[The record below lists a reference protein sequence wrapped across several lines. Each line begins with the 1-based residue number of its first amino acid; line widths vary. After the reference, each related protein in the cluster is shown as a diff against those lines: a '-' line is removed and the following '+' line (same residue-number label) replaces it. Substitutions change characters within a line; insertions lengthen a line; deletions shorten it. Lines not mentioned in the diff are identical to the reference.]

1 MVYQKKKEN
10 ACAVNYGRFRHEKG
24 AEG

>member
-1 MVYQKKKEN
+1 MVYQKKIEN
-10 ACAVNYGRFRHEKG
+10 ACAVDYGRFRHEKG